1 MDEQQAVD
9 AASRLLGPAAQPSL
23 TSTLWDWAPLLAE
36 SVTIDAAG
44 HLPGQPGYA
53 ASYDAHWLAAQA
65 AYQIARWSA
74 GDSHTT
80 KLSVDGDSIERTVAD
95 WGSVADDLLAAS
107 PLSALLPAG
116 GGGYLVP
123 LQLESYGPT
132 STQVGG

>member
-23 TSTLWDWAPLLAE
+23 TSALWDWTPLLAE

-44 HLPGQPGYA
+44 RLPGQPGYT

-65 AYQIARWSA
+65 AYQLARWSA

-80 KLSVDGDSIERTVAD
+80 KLSVDGDSIERTLAD
-95 WGSVADDLLAAS
+95 WRGVADDLLAAS
-107 PLSALLPAG
+107 ALSGLLPAG

-123 LQLESYGPT
+123 LQLEGYGPT

>member
-1 MDEQQAVD
+1 MDEQQAID

-80 KLSVDGDSIERTVAD
+80 KLSVDGDSIERPVAD
-95 WGSVADDLLAAS
+95 WGSVADDLLAATA
-107 PLSALLPAG
+107 LRGLLPAG

-123 LQLESYGPT
+123 LQLEGYGPT
-132 STQVGG
+132 SAQVGG